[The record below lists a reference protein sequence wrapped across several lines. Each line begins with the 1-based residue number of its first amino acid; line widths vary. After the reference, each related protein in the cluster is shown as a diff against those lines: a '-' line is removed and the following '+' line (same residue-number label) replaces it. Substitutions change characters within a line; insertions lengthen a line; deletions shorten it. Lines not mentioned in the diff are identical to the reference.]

1 MIVNRK
7 EIEVYRGFVLF
18 GFGLGIEIIGNVGH
32 EERRGLDFWRRDGKG
47 VCVCVCEFSLSSFC

>member
-18 GFGLGIEIIGNVGH
+18 GFGLGIEIIGNVGR
-32 EERRGLDFWRRDGKG
+32 EE
-47 VCVCVCEFSLSSFC
+47 

>member
-7 EIEVYRGFVLF
+7 EIEVYKGFVLF

-32 EERRGLDFWRRDGKG
+32 EERRGLGLEERWEGSVR
-47 VCVCVCEFSLSSFC
+47 V